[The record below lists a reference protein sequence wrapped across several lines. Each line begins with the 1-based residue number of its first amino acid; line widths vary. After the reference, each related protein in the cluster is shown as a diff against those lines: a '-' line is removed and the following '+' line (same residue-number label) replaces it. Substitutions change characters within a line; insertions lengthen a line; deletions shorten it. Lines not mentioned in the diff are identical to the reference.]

1 MTPASSARR
10 GVVETPGGPAS
21 TPGHPEPRCPP
32 AGAPAMVGL
41 RPRGPTGAG
50 ITWLEVPRS
59 QSVSPRTSPPPCPP
73 NQACGPGC
81 CHSALPPSQWQG
93 VGWGLGGVGFLGL
106 LQTGPPSPGHPH
118 LDLQGRPGWT
128 SQITGWGGRCFKGSL
143 ALCCGDRQAS
153 RDPQKCSWRGNPAPV
168 SLH

>member
-1 MTPASSARR
+1 MVAKGQRGESCGGDAPPRLLHIDVGGRTRCQGHLSLSLCPWTLTVGAHTTQSGSDSQQPPPDPEMTPASSSRR

-32 AGAPAMVGL
+32 ASAPAMVRL

-93 VGWGLGGVGFLGL
+93 VGWGLGGLGF
-106 LQTGPPSPGHPH
+106 
-118 LDLQGRPGWT
+118 
-128 SQITGWGGRCFKGSL
+128 
-143 ALCCGDRQAS
+143 
-153 RDPQKCSWRGNPAPV
+153 
-168 SLH
+168 